1 MSRTFEEIT
10 NDALALSKP
19 EQMRLA
25 HVLLEENE
33 APDPDAEAA
42 WEQEIQRRIEQIDS
56 GTAQGRPL
64 ADVLHDIDRKLGR

>member
-56 GTAQGRPL
+56 GTAQGRPF